1 MRIAKNTKE
10 IVDNELIFLTALQYL
25 LLFFLFLLSL
35 EIFQE
40 FELPIMPSNT
50 WETSFP
56 LPKDW
61 DLEHSYCISKI

>member
-1 MRIAKNTKE
+1 MEIAKNTKE
-10 IVDNELIFLTALQYL
+10 IVDSELNFLTALQYL

-50 WETSFP
+50 
-56 LPKDW
+56 
-61 DLEHSYCISKI
+61 